1 MKISEIHN
9 YLKNLNVQFELNGD
23 TKFKKEQ
30 EIVNK
35 LIKDYKLDGAIL
47 RGVSAGYQPLY
58 FFVGAKENLE
68 AMLHEYLGEVDIDP
82 IFGPFKM
89 DKPNKWYTEFTIEA

>member
-9 YLKNLNVQFELNGD
+9 YLKELNND
-23 TKFKKEQ
+23 TRFNKEQ

-47 RGVSAGYQPLY
+47 RGVGPGFQPMYSFAGT
-58 FFVGAKENLE
+58 KENLE
-68 AMLHEYLGEVDIDP
+68 AMLHEYLGEEDIDP
-82 IFGPFKM
+82 VFGPFKL
-89 DKPNKWYTEFTIEA
+89 DKSNKWYTEFTIEV